1 MGDLLR
7 ARSCDS
13 AGAARF
19 FIRAALGFLSTS
31 NANSPW
37 TWCGHDSVRAGC
49 SLLRIYFAYECYLSA
64 RRSKLKA
71 DKKEHCLELLNFSH
85 RLCNDC
91 RGSWE
96 EKYGNNSDLMF
107 LISVPED
114 DGEQTKTVLE
124 ISALA
129 ALL

>member
-1 MGDLLR
+1 MQRRCWRRGSDQCFYELETWGAQATSGGLASRAKLR
-7 ARSCDS
+7 LGGSCT
-13 AGAARF
+13 F
-19 FIRAALGFLSTS
+19 F
-31 NANSPW
+31 
-37 TWCGHDSVRAGC
+37 
-49 SLLRIYFAYECYLSA
+49 YLSA
-64 RRSKLKA
+64 RRSELKA
-71 DKKEHCLELLNFSH
+71 YKKEHCLELLNFSH

-114 DGEQTKTVLE
+114 DGEQNKTVLE